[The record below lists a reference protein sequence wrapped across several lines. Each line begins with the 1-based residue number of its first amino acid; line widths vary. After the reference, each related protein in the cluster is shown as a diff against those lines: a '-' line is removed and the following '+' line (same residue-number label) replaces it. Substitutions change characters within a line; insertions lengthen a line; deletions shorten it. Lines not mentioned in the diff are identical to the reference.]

1 MLYGYLEQSVQD
13 LQTLIQLTSQDLED
27 IKEANH
33 EAIFERN
40 GLKRERIASF
50 ENCKAL
56 FDQEMLVLMEKN
68 PGTPLV
74 NLLDERGS
82 VLLKEMR
89 QLLTELKE
97 INADYARIVFAVS
110 DFYSKLMQ
118 QIVPYESTGYYNQKT
133 VASSFLQVRA

>member
-33 EAIFERN
+33 EAVFARN
-40 GLKRERIASF
+40 GLKKERIASF

>member
-1 MLYGYLEQSVQD
+1 MLYGYLERSVQD

-33 EAIFERN
+33 EAIFGRN

-68 PGTPLV
+68 PGTPLA

-82 VLLKEMR
+82 LLLKEMR

-118 QIVPYESTGYYNQKT
+118 QIVPHESTGYYNQKT
-133 VASSFLQVRA
+133 IASSFLQVQA

>member
-33 EAIFERN
+33 EAIFGRN

-133 VASSFLQVRA
+133 IASSFLQVQA